1 MSDPIRANASIFN
14 SADLGMMKQSG
25 DFTRNMTVRQALEK
39 LGIDV
44 DGPVD
49 QLMQFAQ
56 KNVEN
61 ANPLNKMKNI
71 AQGGAPTPAPTGNM
85 ASPPGESAVGTPPGG
100 LNKLMR
106 GGM

>member
-14 SADLGMMKQSG
+14 PADMAMMKQYG
-25 DFTRNMTVRQALEK
+25 DFNKKMTVRQALEK

-44 DGPVD
+44 DGPVE
-49 QLMQFAQ
+49 QLMQFAR

-61 ANPLNKMKNI
+61 ANPLNKMRNI

-85 ASPPGESAVGTPPGG
+85 VPSPEESAVGTSPGG